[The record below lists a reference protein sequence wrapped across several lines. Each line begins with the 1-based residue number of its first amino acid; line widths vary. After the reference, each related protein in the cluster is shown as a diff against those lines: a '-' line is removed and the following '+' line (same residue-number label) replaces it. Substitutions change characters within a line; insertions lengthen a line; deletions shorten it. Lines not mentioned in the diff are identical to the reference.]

1 MAGLIAGLVAWIGAL
16 LNTWQLD
23 SKAWFV
29 ALLLLGIFNF
39 GFFAMIAFLAAG
51 PDGTTDARLQEGAG
65 PPSDTGMTGM
75 VEDPKPMAGKIVL
88 VTGGTSG
95 IGKATATG
103 LASMG
108 AHVAITGRDLGRAE
122 AAAVEIRERPAIHAS
137 TRLAL
142 TCRPR
147 RRCGVL
153 PPRSSTR
160 TRGWTS

>member
-1 MAGLIAGLVAWIGAL
+1 
-16 LNTWQLD
+16 
-23 SKAWFV
+23 
-29 ALLLLGIFNF
+29 
-39 GFFAMIAFLAAG
+39 
-51 PDGTTDARLQEGAG
+51 
-65 PPSDTGMTGM
+65 M
-75 VEDPKPMAGKIVL
+75 VGKIVL

-108 AHVAITGRDLGRAE
+108 AHVAITGRDLGRVE
-122 AAAVEIRERPAIHAS
+122 AAAVEIRARPAIHAS
-137 TRLAL
+137 TRLAP

-153 PPRSSTR
+153 PPRSSTP